1 MTEINGAV
9 YVHPILTRKDFAKI
23 QKRVTAKR
31 KSNWRKQ
38 MFHLIDRFI
47 IEDLYFN
54 QFDPTDQTPK
64 MIREK
69 LFDRLL
75 VTGYVE
81 EEFFQRMEKRE
92 AMSSTSFPSGIAVPH
107 SLEQQ
112 AKKSALSIM
121 TLQETLKWDEYPVQ
135 IVALSPSHKMK
146 PKNLMIFLKCL
157 SKSFL
162 YPINVRLLA
171 SAENF
176 TEFILKMKMLV
187 ETEE

>member
-1 MTEINGAV
+1 
-9 YVHPILTRKDFAKI
+9 
-23 QKRVTAKR
+23 
-31 KSNWRKQ
+31 

-69 LFDRLL
+69 LIDRLL

-81 EEFFQRMEKRE
+81 EEFSQRMEKRE

-135 IVALSPSHKMK
+135 IVALVAISQDEAKEFNDFFEMFIEIVSD
-146 PKNLMIFLKCL
+146 L
-157 SKSFL
+157 
-162 YPINVRLLA
+162 INVRLLA
-171 SAENF
+171 GAENF